1 MKQRAGFQVLPAND
15 AVRKQNMNYLNEDTI
30 AALST
35 AAGKSAIAVVRISG
49 TDAFVIIKKIFKTKS
64 QDGQKL
70 QYGFIFDA
78 QNDAAIVDEV
88 LCLFFKNPSS
98 YTGEDMVEISCHGN
112 PIIIDEILNLLYKNG
127 ARQAEGGEFT
137 YRAFLNGKKDLAQA
151 EAVCDLITSKTQ
163 TAAKAALNNIS
174 GGFSQKIT
182 NIKDKLVRFLAYLE
196 ASLDYPEEDDVPF
209 LTPTQKLEM
218 LEEIITANKKL
229 LDAYKTSKILKQ
241 GLKAA
246 IIGKPNT
253 GKSSMLNAI
262 LGKNRAIVTEIAGTT
277 TDTIEEVIDCRGI
290 PLTIIDTAGIR
301 NKSNNSIE
309 VLGQQRTKETINQ
322 ADIIIWLFDSSC
334 PLDNNDFE
342 IGEYIKNSGSQG
354 KIFAVLNKID
364 ITANPPFIKES
375 DLPKVLIE
383 KEALP
388 HLSPLPISAAKN
400 IGINELLD
408 QIADYAG
415 ISDIQTDYLML
426 NSRHY
431 SLLNNV
437 NKNLIKIKEI
447 ILSKNADEIAA
458 FQTRKALSS
467 LEEILGINA
476 PTDILDA
483 IFSTFCIGK

>member
-1 MKQRAGFQVLPAND
+1 
-15 AVRKQNMNYLNEDTI
+15 MNYINEDTI

-35 AAGKSAIAVVRISG
+35 AAGKSAIAIVRISG
-49 TDAFVIIKKIFKTKS
+49 ADAFNIIANIFKTKS
-64 QDGQKL
+64 KDNQKI
-70 QYGFIFDA
+70 QYGFIVDA
-78 QNDAAIVDEV
+78 QNGGAIVDEV
-88 LCLFFKNPSS
+88 LCLFFKNPHS

-112 PIIIDEILNLLYKNG
+112 PIIIDAILNLLYKNG

-174 GGFSQKIT
+174 GAFSQKIT

-209 LTPTQKLEM
+209 LTPQQKLEM
-218 LEEIITANKKL
+218 LEEIIITNQKL
-229 LDAYKTSKILKQ
+229 LDAYKTSQILKQ

-253 GKSSMLNAI
+253 GKSSLLNAI

-277 TDTIEEVIDCRGI
+277 TDTIEEIIDCRGI

-301 NKSNNSIE
+301 NKSNNTIE
-309 VLGQQRTKETINQ
+309 ALGQEKTRETINQ
-322 ADIIIWLFDSSC
+322 ADIILWLFDASI

-342 IGEYIKNSGSQG
+342 IGEYLKNINYKGE
-354 KIFAVLNKID
+354 IFAILNK
-364 ITANPPFIKES
+364 T
-375 DLPKVLIE
+375 DLAGAKGAKPLFLNEEHLPSVLIE
-383 KEALP
+383 KGALP
-388 HLSPLPISAAKN
+388 LPLSAIKN
-400 IGINELLD
+400 VGINELLD
-408 QIADYAG
+408 KIAKYAG

-431 SLLNNV
+431 SLLDSV
-437 NKNLIKIKEI
+437 NENLKQIKEI
-447 ILSKNADEIAA
+447 ILSKNADEIAS
-458 FQTRKALSS
+458 FQTRKALTS
-467 LEEILGINA
+467 LEEILGINT
-476 PTDILDA
+476 PTDILNT